1 MANYDY
7 RDYDDKTWVE
17 RYPTGLTGIIGI
29 SEWQEQRL
37 GPNWQGFD
45 PVAIRPGVP
54 VSGALTRPRIF
65 VSHRR
70 SDVAKAERIAW
81 LADQE
86 GFEFWLDALDVLNRQ
101 LQALI
106 VSGNLSPQHAALA
119 TAAIIEMALLNSTH
133 VIATITINTQGSE
146 WVPYEY
152 GRAKEAKPITVQ
164 AGCWVEPA
172 RSLGALPEYLHLGQ
186 KTFSEVEI
194 RQWLRSEFIK
204 WVRKYGSPAT
214 APAGN
219 WRGTEP
225 APL

>member
-7 RDYDDKTWVE
+7 REYATKTWVE
-17 RYPTGLTGIIGI
+17 RYPSGLIGI
-29 SEWQEQRL
+29 TEWREQRL
-37 GPNWQGFD
+37 GPNWQGFG
-45 PVAIRPGVP
+45 PVAMRLSAPAR
-54 VSGALTRPRIF
+54 GALSRPKIF
-65 VSHRR
+65 VSHRQT
-70 SDVAKAERIAW
+70 DVDKAARIAW

-86 GFEFWLDALDVLNRQ
+86 GFEFWLDALDPSLGQ

-106 VSGNLSPQHAALA
+106 GTASPQQLALA

-133 VIATITINTQGSE
+133 VIATMTMNTKGSQ

-164 AGCWVEPA
+164 AGCWVD
-172 RSLGALPEYLHLGQ
+172 RTLSLGSLPEYLHLGK
-186 KTFSEVEI
+186 KTFSETDI
-194 RQWLRSEFIK
+194 RGWLGSEFTD
-204 WVRKYGSPAT
+204 WRRNYGSPAT

-219 WRGTEP
+219 WRGTVP